1 MAAPLSFRMVKIG
14 GFASP
19 DFSGF
24 APCLWN
30 ARYRH
35 PDISQ
40 RLPVGWAT
48 DGINGVQGQTSGNNL
63 GVSGNISEC

>member
-30 ARYRH
+30 ARYRARKIT
-35 PDISQ
+35 P
-40 RLPVGWAT
+40 RLLVGWAT
-48 DGINGVQGQTSGNNL
+48 DGINGVQGQTTGNNV